1 MGEARIELLQLTKT
15 FRIARGEVPVLRGL
29 NLALDPSGITVLV
42 GRSGCGKTT
51 LLRLMAGLLAPTSGR
66 IAMPEGL
73 KTGMVFQE
81 ARLMPWLTCEKN
93 VTLGLKR
100 PPPGKARDMLR
111 LVGLE
116 GFAGA
121 YPAQLSGGMQQRA
134 ALART
139 LMRDAGL
146 LLMDEPFAALDSFT
160 RETMQ
165 QELLRIRRERG
176 CGVILVTHSIDEALI
191 LGERIVLLSGG
202 TAVRDYALPRQSG
215 ARDILSPPFLRVKKD
230 ILTTMKELEIQAEKE
245 GPSK

>member
-1 MGEARIELLQLTKT
+1 
-15 FRIARGEVPVLRGL
+15 
-29 NLALDPSGITVLV
+29 
-42 GRSGCGKTT
+42 
-51 LLRLMAGLLAPTSGR
+51 
-66 IAMPEGL
+66 
-73 KTGMVFQE
+73 
-81 ARLMPWLTCEKN
+81 MPWLTCEKN
-93 VTLGLKR
+93 VTLGLR
-100 PPPGKARDMLR
+100 HPPAGKVRDMLR

-146 LLMDEPFAALDSFT
+146 ILMDEPFAALDSFT

-191 LGERIVLLSGG
+191 LGERVVLLSGG
-202 TAVRDYALPRQSG
+202 VAARDWVLPRQEG
-215 ARDILSPPFLRVKKD
+215 ARDLLSPPYLDLKKD
-230 ILTTMKELEIQAEKE
+230 ILKTMKRLENPA
-245 GPSK
+245 